1 MEQNLNKISAIN
13 IYPHENIFE
22 APGHNLNANYIFSI
36 FRTIVKFSDVF
47 DDDIIRFNKW
57 TENVSEYSPA
67 SPALREALR
76 EFKTSKTLHQ
86 KSY

>member
-13 IYPHENIFE
+13 IDPHENIFE

-47 DDDIIRFNKW
+47 DDDIIRFNK
-57 TENVSEYSPA
+57 
-67 SPALREALR
+67 
-76 EFKTSKTLHQ
+76 
-86 KSY
+86 